1 MTKKE
6 QLKEAFTK
14 IATELVNEV
23 TDVEGILKY
32 YSKSVEET
40 VNELLK
46 EVSMRTPLKEIKKED

>member
-40 VNELLK
+40 VNETTK
-46 EVSMRTPLKEIKKED
+46 HNFRQEVS

>member
-23 TDVEGILKY
+23 TDEGILKY

-46 EVSMRTPLKEIKKED
+46 EVSMRTPLK